1 MVSRLIKLAVLAIV
15 ITLIVQGLPDIKRF
29 LEMRNM

>member
-1 MVSRLIKLAVLAIV
+1 MVSRLIKLALLALV
-15 ITLIVQGLPDIKRF
+15 IAVIVQGLPDIKRF